1 VEKDNGKVRLVINF
15 IALNRKTIAEKYPMN
30 SANELVSRVAGSQYI
45 SRIDLRSA
53 YWHIKLTP
61 ESQKLTGFQTE
72 FDSFL
77 L

>member
-30 SANELVSRVAGSQYI
+30 SANELVSRVAGRQYI

-53 YWHIKLTP
+53 YHVLRGSVSTVLTA
-61 ESQKLTGFQTE
+61 TG
-72 FDSFL
+72 
-77 L
+77 